1 MLLTQS
7 LIERL
12 HHFQI
17 DSMSRSIDFLR
28 SVEPSTKGQ
37 VFGSGF
43 ATFAGDGSPLTKVYG
58 IGHDGSNFDLEA
70 IDLYFEGLS
79 KNWELIVTPFSSRDL
94 MQQATAR
101 GYVPDHFE
109 TLMGQIVEPSAFEI
123 PTGLT
128 IEEVQDDL
136 TEWTLV
142 TDAGWM
148 ESEVL
153 PQEPSHIGKVMAA
166 WPARRYLGRIDGEPA
181 ATACLCENNGTYL
194 FAGACTRPQFRGRGL
209 QTALTR
215 HRIQTAGAGAL
226 ILVAALPG
234 SQSHRNL
241 QRIGFQPIYSEL
253 VMFRQATE

>member
-17 DSMSRSIDFLR
+17 DSMARSIDYLQA
-28 SVEPSTKGQ
+28 VEPSAKGKA
-37 VFGSGF
+37 FGSGF
-43 ATFAGDGSPLTKVYG
+43 ATFAGDGSPLTKVSG
-58 IGHDGSNFDLEA
+58 LGHNGSEFDLSE
-70 IDLYFEGLS
+70 IDAFFEGLTQ
-79 KNWELIVTPFSSRDL
+79 NWELIVTPFTGKELLKQSSIL
-94 MQQATAR
+94 

-109 TLMGQIVEPSAFEI
+109 TVLGQIAKPNSFEVPSYM
-123 PTGLT
+123 T

-136 TEWTLV
+136 TEWMLV
-142 TDAGWM
+142 TDSGWM
-148 ESEVL
+148 ESDVL
-153 PQEPSHIGKVMAA
+153 PDEPSVVGKIMAA

-181 ATACLCENNGTYL
+181 ATACLCENNGIYL

-209 QTALTR
+209 QTALTQ
-215 HRIQTAGAGAL
+215 HRMKAAGDGAL
-226 ILVAALPG
+226 VLVSALPG

-253 VMFRQATE
+253 VMFRRATE